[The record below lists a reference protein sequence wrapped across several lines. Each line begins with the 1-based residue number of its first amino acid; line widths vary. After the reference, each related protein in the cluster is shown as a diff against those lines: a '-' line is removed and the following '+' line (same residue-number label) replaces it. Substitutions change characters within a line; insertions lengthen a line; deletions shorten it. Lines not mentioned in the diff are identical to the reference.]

1 VEVLNHIDIGIKKYE
16 YDKLKDNRWAR
27 GVYIELGEQMKILIG
42 IADKGSKEYLMQLG
56 VVHYLIRN
64 LEAYLTLVKVSP

>member
-1 VEVLNHIDIGIKKYE
+1 MEILKFIDIGVKKYE

-27 GVYIELGEQMKILIG
+27 GVYIELGEQMQLLLKIE
-42 IADKGSKEYLMQLG
+42 DKDSKEYLMQLG

-64 LEAYLTLVKVSP
+64 LEAYLTLVKVG